1 MATIELTRVNN
12 DTNGNPRYVAHFLA
26 LLTAAEK
33 ARTDAAWINT
43 QTKYEI
49 ALRRAHA
56 IGGRRFHNKQF
67 GGGIVFQCYGEAD
80 IGPHIARVLS
90 EAQTDE
96 AQAENL
102 ALSVI
107 NDGTTYKRRQQ
118 IVKAFHQQG
127 LGARACAAAL
137 YDYEQLARAEA
148 KKPHNK
154 GAKFSQ
160 TAFVLAAHDI
170 HAYMVEHY
178 RESNNGADWL

>member
-26 LLTAAEK
+26 LLTGAET
-33 ARTDAAWINT
+33 ARTGAAWIDIPK
-43 QTKYEI
+43 KYEI

-56 IGGRRFHNKQF
+56 IGGRKFHNKQF
-67 GGGIVFQCYGEAD
+67 GGGIVFQCYGLAD

-90 EAQTDE
+90 EAQADE
-96 AQAENL
+96 AQAEDL
-102 ALSVI
+102 FLSVI
-107 NDGTTYKRRQQ
+107 NDGATYKQRQQ
-118 IVKAFHQQG
+118 IVKAIYQHG
-127 LGARACAAAL
+127 LGTRAYDTAMC
-137 YDYEQLARAEA
+137 DYEQLARAEA

-154 GAKFSQ
+154 GTKFSQ

-178 RESNNGADWL
+178 RESNNGADWS